1 MPKRPG
7 QHVKGGDPDVHPVVK
22 GGIAMLVRPIQRG
35 GGFDMRQG
43 CTVIAAK
50 DQRISE
56 GAMADQERA
65 GGRIAIGLTAGS
77 WWRARARPQ

>member
-1 MPKRPG
+1 MDKGVDPDVLTI
-7 QHVKGGDPDVHPVVK
+7 VKGGVPVLL
-22 GGIAMLVRPIQRG
+22 GPIQRG

-56 GAMADQERA
+56 GAMADQER
-65 GGRIAIGLTAGS
+65 GGGGLRLG
-77 WWRARARPQ
+77 